1 MSVNAT
7 HTTTCATALLLP
19 PPLRI
24 VILHTLYMTPNNGG
38 AVGFVIG
45 FGGVCYRIRILMYPD
60 VSCVYPEG
68 YTYPES
74 VSLDACARVRLRVRR
89 TPLTSNVYVS

>member
-1 MSVNAT
+1 
-7 HTTTCATALLLP
+7 
-19 PPLRI
+19 
-24 VILHTLYMTPNNGG
+24 MTPNNGG

-74 VSLDACARVRLRVRR
+74 VYLDAACAARKAY
-89 TPLTSNVYVS
+89 PLTTNVYVS